1 MMANKKEFT
10 RGFVLILCFLV
21 ILGIMFSPIF
31 SGKNALEFSD
41 DLYNSISKE
50 SAYYI
55 PAAKKGIEP
64 ISGETVDIVLNVDAA
79 QAENTALLYRAAGAS
94 AAVENDSLRVSGD
107 LGAVLSACLEDA
119 DAMFANNGEAL
130 SSKYNLDARLALFNW
145 WSACQAMDKAL
156 SKQKQFKLAKA
167 VDLVKK
173 KAVEPAYNYYGI
185 EPQKITERLG
195 IVLFSLVFYVIYTLW
210 YGFSIMFMFEGWGM
224 QLEH

>member
-1 MMANKKEFT
+1 MMANKNEFI

-21 ILGIMFSPIF
+21 VLGLMFTPLF
-31 SGKNALEFSD
+31 NGKNALEFSD

-55 PAAKKGIEP
+55 PAAKKRVEP
-64 ISGETVDIVLNVDAA
+64 IGGEAVDMTLNVDPA
-79 QAENTALLYRAAGAS
+79 QAENTALLFRAAGVRAS
-94 AAVENDSLRVSGD
+94 VESGALRVSGD
-107 LGAVLSACLEDA
+107 LGAILSACLEDA

-130 SSKYNLDARLALFNW
+130 SSKYGFDARQALYNW

-156 SKQKQFKLAKA
+156 SKQKQYKYAKA

-210 YGFSIMFMFEGWGM
+210 YGFSILFMFEGWGM
-224 QLEH
+224 KLGH

>member
-1 MMANKKEFT
+1 MANKSEFI

-21 ILGIMFSPIF
+21 VLVLMFTPLF
-31 SGKNALEFSD
+31 NGKNALEYSD

-55 PAAKKGIEP
+55 PAAQKSIEP
-64 ISGETVDIVLNVDAA
+64 MSGETVVMVLDVDPA
-79 QAENTALLYRAAGAS
+79 QAENMALLYRAAGATAS
-94 AAVENDSLRVSGD
+94 VEDGTLQVSGD
-107 LGAVLSACLEDA
+107 LGAILSACLEDA

-130 SSKYNLDARLALFNW
+130 SSRYGVDARQALFNW

-210 YGFSIMFMFEGWGM
+210 YGFSILFMFEGWGM
-224 QLEH
+224 KLEH